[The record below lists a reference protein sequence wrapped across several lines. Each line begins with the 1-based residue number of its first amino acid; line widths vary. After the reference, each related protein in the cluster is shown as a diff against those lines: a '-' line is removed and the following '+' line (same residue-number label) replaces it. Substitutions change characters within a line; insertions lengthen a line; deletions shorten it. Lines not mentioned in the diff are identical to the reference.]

1 MLIAVL
7 VGSSAMAQV
16 QVTSKIDSLQMLIGQ
31 QTKIRL
37 EVTLNKSQKAI
48 FPEFNDSVSVAEG
61 IELVEKEKMDTAYL
75 NDGTRMRLTQ
85 NYIITAWDSALY
97 SIPEMVVKVGN
108 QEYKTNRL
116 VLKVLS
122 IPVDT
127 LHPEKFFG
135 PKPTMVVPFSWDDWA
150 GIFYVSLLL
159 IVVVVIIA
167 YLFINFKQNKP
178 IIRRIKVEPKIP
190 AHQKAMAQIQSIK
203 NVDASVDSKDY
214 FTKLTDVIREYIKER
229 YNFSALE
236 MTSGE
241 IIAKLTEM
249 HDDKALD
256 ELRDLFMTADL
267 VKFAK
272 YEVVIDE
279 NDKNL
284 VNAVKYINETKI
296 EETLEDTKPKVI
308 IVEETKTK
316 KSKYFMLAAMVVLA
330 ALSAAGLCYIIY
342 VIYNLYN

>member
-48 FPEFNDSVSVAEG
+48 FPEFNDSVPVAEG

-236 MTSGE
+236 MTS
-241 IIAKLTEM
+241 
-249 HDDKALD
+249 
-256 ELRDLFMTADL
+256 LFMTADL